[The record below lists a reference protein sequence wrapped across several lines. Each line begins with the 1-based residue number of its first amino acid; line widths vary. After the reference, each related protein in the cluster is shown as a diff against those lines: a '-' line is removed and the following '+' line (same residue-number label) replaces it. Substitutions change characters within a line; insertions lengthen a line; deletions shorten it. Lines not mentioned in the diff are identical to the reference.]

1 MEISSMKALPYF
13 DTSAETTLQMDASKK
28 GLGACLIQNGKVV
41 CYASRALTKTEQNYQ
56 NLEREAL
63 GTIWGME
70 KFHYFLYGKEFTLEP
85 DQKPLVSIYKKHLV
99 DISPRVQRLIVRSFP
114 YQPFTV
120 VYKKGKDIPVA
131 DALSRVTPMDPED
144 NIKLPIIAVNL
155 ITKHILMSTPSQD
168 SFSRKLDRLRKSTAQ
183 DNQLTRL
190 SHYINTGFPCEKKNL
205 PIDLQDYWNY
215 RETLSIKLNTTRMI
229 TIQHLMSE
237 HCYDSISN
245 KSAQPEENTTQKK
258 YLTRLLDHINIDLP
272 CDKESS
278 PADLPESWSHKEL
291 LHNTYKL
298 INHGNQII
306 PVIHREFHILSRPLK
321 TMAHQC
327 RHTEKEVHLL
337 SGPSELQ
344 PVTIALPHN
353 DHGIIT
359 QYTPREK
366 AQDLPLLPDIGH
378 PQPPDASEAQKFKDS
393 AQVRNP
399 TTEYSHSTENQKAK
413 FHSPYILNE
422 ERNHV
427 RYNSVNEIPS
437 DLVIQTKSNAASV
450 SDSVFSER
458 KEENAEMA
466 EIAEDAP
473 AEEPAPVPAPAPTLE
488 TVQE

>member
-1 MEISSMKALPYF
+1 MEISNMKALPYF
-13 DTSAETTLQMDASKK
+13 DTSAETTLQTDASKK

-41 CYASRALTKTEQNYQ
+41 CYVSRALTKTEQNYQ

-70 KFHYFLYGKEFTLEP
+70 KFHYFLYGKEFTLET
-85 DQKPLVSIYKKHLV
+85 DQKPLPFSVIYK
-99 DISPRVQRLIVRSFP
+99 R
-114 YQPFTV
+114 
-120 VYKKGKDIPVA
+120 GKDIPVA

-155 ITKHILMSTPSQD
+155 ITAHILRIAPSQD
-168 SFSRKLDRLRKSTAQ
+168 TFSRKLDQLRKSTAQ

-215 RETLSIKLNTTRMI
+215 WDTLSIKLNTTGMT

-258 YLTRLLDHINIDLP
+258 YLTRLLDHNNIDLP
-272 CDKESS
+272 YDKESS

-291 LHNTYKL
+291 LYNRPKL
-298 INHGNQII
+298 IKEQII
-306 PVIHREFHILSRPLK
+306 PMTHKEVYLLSRPLK

-327 RHTEKEVHLL
+327 QHTEKEVHLL
-337 SGPSELQ
+337 SGPSALHPVMSYTITTHCTHKEFCFLPGPSELQ

-366 AQDLPLLPDIGH
+366 AQDLPLLPDVGH
-378 PQPPDASEAQKFKDS
+378 PQLPDASEAQKLKGS
-393 AQVRNP
+393 TQVQNP
-399 TTEYSHSTENQKAK
+399 TPEYSHLTENQRAK
-413 FHSPYILNE
+413 FHSPYISNE
-422 ERNHV
+422 ERNLVWH
-427 RYNSVNEIPS
+427 NSVNKIPS
-437 DLVIQTKSNAASV
+437 DLVTQTKSSTASV

-458 KEENAEMA
+458 KEEIA
-466 EIAEDAP
+466 EIAEITEDAP
-473 AEEPAPVPAPAPTLE
+473 AEEPAPAPAPTLE
-488 TVQE
+488 TVEE